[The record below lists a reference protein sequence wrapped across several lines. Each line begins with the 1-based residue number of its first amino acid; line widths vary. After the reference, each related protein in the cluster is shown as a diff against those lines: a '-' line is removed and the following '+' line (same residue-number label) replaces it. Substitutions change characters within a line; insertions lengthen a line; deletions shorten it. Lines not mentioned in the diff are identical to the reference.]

1 MTTDRDT
8 AEERIVDAAQ
18 QHWQQDEQEL
28 DADTLRALR
37 GIRHSAIEKL
47 QRQSSWSIWLPVS
60 GAALAAALVAT
71 VVMWPQ
77 QADIAPDM
85 QIADLDILAFE
96 TDLELLEELDF
107 YLWLEE
113 IRDENSAG

>member
-1 MTTDRDT
+1 MTTERDT

-18 QHWQQDEQEL
+18 QSWRLGEREL

-37 GIRHSAIEKL
+37 GIRHRAIEKL
-47 QRQSSWSIWLPVS
+47 HKPASRSAWLPVS
-60 GAALAAALVAT
+60 GAALAAALVAA

-77 QADIAPDM
+77 QADVALDM
-85 QIADLDILAFE
+85 QIADLDILAVD

-107 YLWLEE
+107 YLWLAQ